1 MSMKPSIKNLL
12 LLALMLLSAGLSAAL
27 HPTIFLADERAPMDM
42 ASMVPTA
49 FGDWHEQLEM
59 SAQIINPQQ
68 KELLDKIYSQTLSR
82 TNVNSQ
88 GYRIMLSLAY
98 GKNQSKS
105 LEIHSPDICYPA
117 QGFAVADKQKA
128 TLTLL
133 GAPIAATRIETNLGR
148 RHEPV
153 TYWTVV
159 GARVTKSNV
168 DKRLLGL
175 RYAIAGRI
183 PDGILVRISS
193 IDATT
198 DNAYAMQNQFAADL
212 MQSIAPENRDRFI
225 GDVK

>member
-1 MSMKPSIKNLL
+1 MKLSVKNLL
-12 LLALMLLSAGLSAAL
+12 LLALMLVSAGLSAAL
-27 HPTIFLADERAPMDM
+27 HPTNFLADERAPMDL
-42 ASMVPTA
+42 ASMVPSA

-59 SAQIINPQQ
+59 SAQIVNPQQ
-68 KELLDKIYSQTLSR
+68 KELMDKIYSQTLTR
-82 TNVNSQ
+82 TYVNRQ

-105 LEIHSPDICYPA
+105 LELHSPDVCYPA

-128 TLTLL
+128 TLNIL
-133 GAPIAATRIETNLGR
+133 GAPIAGTRIETNLGR

-159 GARVTKSNV
+159 GARVTTGNV

-175 RYAIAGRI
+175 RYAIAGKI

-193 IDATT
+193 IDAAT
-198 DNAYAMQNQFAADL
+198 DNAYAIQNQFASDL
-212 MQSIAPENRDRFI
+212 MQSIAPENRGRFM
-225 GDVK
+225 GDIQ